1 MGLSQLILITALL
14 GVSPGSTPAGLPES
28 PPRAEAIMAIPPA
41 LRDRL
46 ETDVIALGSSA
57 DSRLDLLARFIFS
70 SEGLGLRYSNTRTT
84 TVSETYA
91 AGHGNCLSFTL
102 LFLAL
107 AEAAGIEADPRE
119 VYVPASWLQ
128 DGQTLFETGHINVLV
143 ETELRRAVV
152 DFEPN
157 PILSRRLSRARRG
170 EVISLDRALA
180 HFYNNRAAEILAGD
194 GPSPAFEALA
204 WSEAALELAPDF
216 TPALNNR
223 GVIEQRLGHWEAA
236 RSYFEAALAED
247 PRSAS
252 TLFNLLQLS
261 LERDRIEEA
270 ERIIARLED
279 LPSDDPY
286 FSWSM
291 GRNYESLGQ
300 IALARQHYR
309 QALIDHPDNERFA
322 LDFARI
328 NGNAT
333 DRALSGAPLDFQGIK
348 RESFIKSL
356 H

>member
-1 MGLSQLILITALL
+1 MGLSRLILFTALL
-14 GVSPGSTPAGLPES
+14 GLQPVAAVE
-28 PPRAEAIMAIPPA
+28 PPA
-41 LRDRL
+41 QPEEVLAVPEELLERL
-46 ETDVIALGSSA
+46 HDSVISQGNGA
-57 DSRLDLLARFIFS
+57 DGRLDLLARFIFS
-70 SEGLGLRYSNTRTT
+70 GDGLGFRYSNTKTS

-107 AEAAGIEADPRE
+107 AEEAGIEADPRE

-170 EVISLDRALA
+170 ELVSLDRALA
-180 HFYNNRAAEILAGD
+180 HFYNNRAAEILSGGD
-194 GPSPAFEALA
+194 LAAAREALE
-204 WSEAALELAPDF
+204 WSSVALALAPEF

-223 GVIEQRLGHWEAA
+223 GVIEQRIGNWQGAQA
-236 RSYFEAALAED
+236 YFEAALERD

-261 LERDRIEEA
+261 LEREQIAEA
-270 ERIIARLED
+270 ERIIARLEE

-291 GRNYESLGQ
+291 GRNYEDLGQ
-300 IALARQHYR
+300 LELARQHYR
-309 QALIDHPDNERFA
+309 QALIDNPDNEQFA

-328 NGNAT
+328 NGNT
-333 DRALSGAPLDFQGIK
+333 SDRALSGATLDLIGSK
-348 RESFIKSL
+348 RDSFIKSL

>member
-14 GVSPGSTPAGLPES
+14 GLSPGSTSASLPES
-28 PPRAEAIMAIPPA
+28 PPRGEEILAIPQA
-41 LRDRL
+41 LLDRL
-46 ETDVIALGSSA
+46 ESDVIAQGNSA

-70 SEGLGLRYSNTRTT
+70 SDGLGFRYSNTKTS

-107 AEAAGIEADPRE
+107 AEKAGIEADPRE

-170 EVISLDRALA
+170 EVVSLDRALA
-180 HFYNNRAAEILAGD
+180 HFYNNRAAEILSGGD
-194 GPSPAFEALA
+194 LAAAREALE
-204 WSEAALELAPDF
+204 WSTVALDLAPDF

-223 GVIEQRLGHWEAA
+223 GVIEQRLGNWQGAQA
-236 RSYFEAALAED
+236 YFEAALQRD

-261 LERDRIEEA
+261 LEREQIAEA
-270 ERIIARLED
+270 ERIIARLEE

-291 GRNYESLGQ
+291 GRNYEGLGQ
-300 IALARQHYR
+300 LELARQHYR
-309 QALIDHPDNERFA
+309 QALIDNPDNEQFA
-322 LDFARI
+322 LDFSRI
-328 NGNAT
+328 NGNT
-333 DRALSGAPLDFQGIK
+333 SDRALSGSTLDLIGSK
-348 RESFIKSL
+348 RDSFIKAL

>member
-1 MGLSQLILITALL
+1 MGLSHLFLITALL
-14 GVSPGSTPAGLPES
+14 GLQPEPQTEA
-28 PPRAEAIMAIPPA
+28 PPPHEAVLAIPQE
-41 LRDRL
+41 LLERL
-46 ETDVIALGSSA
+46 EQDVIAEGSGA
-57 DSRLDLLARFIFS
+57 DGKLDLLASFIFS
-70 SEGLGLRYSNTRTT
+70 SDGLAFQYSSTQTS
-84 TVSETYA
+84 TVAETYA

-107 AEAAGIEADPRE
+107 AEKAGIDAEPRE

-170 EVISLDRALA
+170 EVISIDRALA
-180 HFYNNRAAEILAGD
+180 HFYNNRAAEIMAGE
-194 GPSPAFEALA
+194 GQASAQEALA
-204 WSEAALELAPDF
+204 WSDAALDLAPDF

-223 GVIEQRLGHWEAA
+223 GVIEQRLGNWQEAEA
-236 RSYFEAALAED
+236 FFEAALARD
-247 PRSAS
+247 SRSAS

-261 LERDRIEEA
+261 LEQEHISEA
-270 ERIIARLED
+270 QRIIARLEE

-291 GRNYESLGQ
+291 GRNYEGLGQ
-300 IALARQHYR
+300 LELARQHYR
-309 QALIDHPDNERFA
+309 QALIENPDNARFA

-328 NGNAT
+328 N
-333 DRALSGAPLDFQGIK
+333 DRAMVSPSSSSLPALSELK
-348 RESFIKSL
+348 SESFNKSL
-356 H
+356 Q